1 MKNMKK
7 ELDNSQRI
15 NAPIGAGS
23 FSKSPDYEFVYT
35 ADDMEKGE
43 VPGLYNKEYLR
54 FGEKAEKINGK

>member
-35 ADDMEKGE
+35 AD
-43 VPGLYNKEYLR
+43 EYLR
-54 FGEKAEKINGK
+54 FGEKSEKISGK